1 MKPRAA
7 CCFEVGEL
15 MQLREARDD
24 VLRAKMLSY
33 NLWAVILSLKP
44 SGINTNWC
52 RLMLGANAL
61 GTNTKKRGKD
71 SPYKF
76 GGIWAE

>member
-7 CCFEVGEL
+7 CRFEFGEL

-44 SGINTNWC
+44 SGINTNWGLT
-52 RLMLGANAL
+52 RIA
-61 GTNTKKRGKD
+61 D
-71 SPYKF
+71 
-76 GGIWAE
+76 